1 MGSPRNPGNVV
12 GNIGA
17 SLNRAVNDL
26 GKGAQQ
32 IAKGDV
38 ERGLSN
44 VVAGQ
49 ANLYTYGMAEKI
61 GVKGETGME
70 EDAKIAAEA
79 DAKDALDTAN
89 AKEGARKD
97 AIRKRLDAEVSV
109 RMKSPGR
116 SQTLLTGMERGT
128 QELVPGASA
137 TLLTTGR
144 R

>member
-1 MGSPRNPGNVV
+1 MGSPRNPGNIV
-12 GNIGA
+12 GDVGA
-17 SLNRAVNDL
+17 GLNRAVNDL

-44 VVAGQ
+44 MVAGNV
-49 ANLYTYGMAEKI
+49 NLYTYGLAEKI
-61 GVKGETGME
+61 GVKGQTGME
-70 EDAKIAAEA
+70 EDAKIAAEQ
-79 DAKDALDTAN
+79 DAKDAQDMAN

-109 RMKSPGR
+109 RMKAPGR

-128 QELVPGASA
+128 QDLVPGASA